1 MTCLHRAYGV
11 NLASDTLVPGLPL
24 RQLDSEPPDIVLSL
38 GLEPDWVREGTSLP
52 SHVHH
57 PKPGRP
63 VTDHATLTLTSFGDA
78 QFFQLAYDDG
88 SRFVVDSAAERLWGT
103 CSPPLTIE
111 DLTTYLAGPV
121 LGFAL
126 RRRGILPL
134 HASAARLGDHAVLL
148 CGESEAGKSTMAA
161 SLALAGF
168 PVLAE
173 DISPIKEE
181 SGIFY
186 VEPGYPRICLWPE
199 AVQNLFGTPEALPLL
214 TPNWEKRFLTLDGT
228 RAKFE
233 PQRRPLGVV
242 YIFSPRQEEGRAP
255 RIEDL
260 GVRDALLGLV
270 QNTYMNWLLDRGQ
283 RAEELDVLSRIV
295 ARVPVRRIVPH
306 VDPARIGA
314 LRDLIVADAER
325 LFAAQDSAAALRGR

>member
-1 MTCLHRAYGV
+1 ML
-11 NLASDTLVPGLPL
+11 N
-24 RQLDSEPPDIVLSL
+24 L
-38 GLEPDWVREGTSLP
+38 GLEPDWVQEATSLP
-52 SHVHH
+52 SRVHH
-57 PKPGRP
+57 PKPGESAI
-63 VTDHATLTLTSFGDA
+63 DHSTLTLTSFGDA

-88 SRFVVDSAAERLWGT
+88 SRFIVDSAAERLWGT

-111 DLTTYLAGPV
+111 DLATYLAGPV

-126 RRRGILPL
+126 RRRGVLPF

-181 SGIFY
+181 SGIFC
-186 VEPGYPRICLWPE
+186 VEPGYPRICLWPD

-214 TPNWEKRFLTLDGT
+214 TPNWEKRFLALDGA

-260 GVRDALLGLV
+260 GARDALLGLV

-325 LFAAQDSAAALRGR
+325 LFATQDSAAALPGR